1 MADKVIREPF
11 ELYGG
16 KVRGEFLPKSHRYY
30 ILEKNGEKLEKKYM
44 PSSVTSISGQVDK
57 SRALMGW
64 AVRMY
69 TDKIKETMRDG
80 VNFTASDIES
90 MLKLGEVAHKE
101 RKEFAAGIGDYVHK
115 FCEEYSIDQDA
126 YKSYNRMT
134 EILGEPSEEMDEK
147 IKAGT
152 QGFVRWMEV
161 SKMKILEAEQIT
173 YSMKHDYIGQFD
185 AIMET
190 VNGEKYIVDYKTSNG
205 IYNEHKYQ
213 LSAYLKAVE
222 EERGE
227 TFDGALIIAIAKENK
242 EDKDGNIIKKAGE
255 ITVEIRTR
263 GELVKDFKAFKGLI
277 DLKIREK
284 ELQAEWI
291 AKNKK

>member
-1 MADKVIREPF
+1 MAEKVIREPF

-30 ILEKNGEKLEKKYM
+30 ILEKNGKKLEKKYI
-44 PSSVTSISGQVDK
+44 PSSVTSISGLVDK

-69 TDKIKETMRDG
+69 TERVNVLMKDG
-80 VNFTASDIES
+80 VNFTADDVLS
-90 MLKLGEVAHKE
+90 MLKIGETAHAE
-101 RKEFAAGIGDYVHK
+101 RKEFAAGIGDYVHQ

-134 EILGEPSEEMDEK
+134 EKLGEPSDEMNEK

-152 QGFVRWMEV
+152 QGFVKWMEL
-161 SKMKILEAEQIT
+161 SKMKILEAEQIV
-173 YSMKHDYIGQFD
+173 YSMQHDYIGKFD

-190 VNGEKYIVDYKTSNG
+190 VKKEKYLADYKTSNG
-205 IYNEHKYQ
+205 IYNEHYYQ
-213 LSAYLKAVE
+213 SSAYLKAKE
-222 EERGE
+222 EETGE
-227 TFDGALIIAIAKENK
+227 KFAGVMIIGIAKENK
-242 EDKDGNIIKKAGE
+242 EDRDGNIIKKAGE
-255 ITVEIRTR
+255 ITVEIRGR

-284 ELQAEWI
+284 ELQAEWR
-291 AKNKK
+291 AKN